1 MAKKRKTNPVKE
13 IIVDEVKR
21 SEDALQQIRNLT
33 AEFFDHAV
41 LLVSRE
47 ADGKTE
53 FLHTAIGNQFAV
65 KGMIDVFVNEY
76 LRDQM
81 EDELSDEDW
90 EGEWEDEE
98 SEEED

>member
-47 ADGKTE
+47 VDGKTE

-81 EDELSDEDW
+81 EDELDDEDW
-90 EGEWEDEE
+90 EGEWADDE

>member
-81 EDELSDEDW
+81 EDELDDADW
-90 EGEWEDEE
+90 EGEWGDDCE
-98 SEEED
+98 EEED